1 MNPFVSP
8 PNIPSAPGNED
19 SPERGDRGDRIIHLL
34 GSVDSKSSIA
44 IVNQLLQYNTENPH
58 LPVHLQIFS
67 PGGCVVSGLAV
78 VDTIRHIECPVFT
91 YCIGCA
97 ASMAAVILACG
108 ARGHRYMLPRSAVM
122 IHQPSG
128 QIGGSIENVR
138 STMEFHNRLEE
149 QTTALLA
156 EATGKSPETIR
167 KATRVDNWLG
177 AGQARD
183 FGLVDF
189 ILEEAGVTTQQ
200 NRKTKKR

>member
-1 MNPFVSP
+1 MNPPVSP
-8 PNIPSAPGNED
+8 PNIAPSPSNENP
-19 SPERGDRGDRIIHLL
+19 SDRGDRIIHLL
-34 GSVDSKSSIA
+34 GSVDSQSSIA
-44 IVNQLLQYNTENPH
+44 IVNKLLQYNTENPN
-58 LPVHLQIFS
+58 LPIHLQIFS

-78 VDTIRHIECPVFT
+78 VDTMRHVECPVFT

-108 ARGHRYMLPRSAVM
+108 TKGHRYILPRSAVM

-156 EATGKSPETIR
+156 EATGKNSETIR
-167 KATRVDNWLG
+167 EATRVDNWLG

-189 ILEEAGVTTQQ
+189 ILEEAGATKQQ
-200 NRKTKKR
+200 NRKHKK